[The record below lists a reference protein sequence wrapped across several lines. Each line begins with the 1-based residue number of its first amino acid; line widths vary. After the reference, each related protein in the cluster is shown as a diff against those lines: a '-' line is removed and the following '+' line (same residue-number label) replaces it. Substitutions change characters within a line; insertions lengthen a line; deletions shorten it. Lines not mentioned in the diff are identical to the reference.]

1 MGSKISQR
9 SLRQSNAVLI
19 WGFQSIIYCYN
30 VIQAGKHFRIE
41 IDHIS
46 AQTVHIP
53 FSLPQYV
60 DITDQTVI
68 IQGNKSIVSLH
79 PLNAGASLL
88 SSFGDFC
95 SLGQVNPAWCFYVRM

>member
-30 VIQAGKHFRIE
+30 IIQAGKHFRIE

-60 DITDQTVI
+60 DITHRSNSHNPGQQVHCI
-68 IQGNKSIVSLH
+68 P
-79 PLNAGASLL
+79 PLS
-88 SSFGDFC
+88 
-95 SLGQVNPAWCFYVRM
+95 